1 MPELP
6 EVEVV
11 RSFLESRLVGKKIL
25 KINVISKKLR
35 YEVPSNLNSKF
46 SNAIITKILRRGKYL
61 ILLFNDLSSCLLV
74 HLGMTGYFRTT
85 TKLNPKKH
93 DHIIFFLK
101 KQFLIFN
108 DIRKFGFFKIYK
120 KKDLMISSHLK
131 SMGVEPLTQDLNEK
145 YFKLRSQRNIDVKS
159 LLMDQSF
166 ISGLGNIYCSEIL
179 FEAKINPLRNSS
191 TLNQKEIKEII
202 RSIKKILKKAIS
214 YGGTTIKNFIV
225 SEEKIGYFKNELKV
239 YSRENK
245 ICLRCSNEEYVIK
258 KTKQKGRSTFFCKK
272 CQK

>member
-1 MPELP
+1 
-6 EVEVV
+6 
-11 RSFLESRLVGKKIL
+11 
-25 KINVISKKLR
+25 
-35 YEVPSNLNSKF
+35 
-46 SNAIITKILRRGKYL
+46 
-61 ILLFNDLSSCLLV
+61 
-74 HLGMTGYFRTT
+74 MTGYFRMT
-85 TKLNPKKH
+85 TKLDPKKH
-93 DHIIFFLK
+93 DHIIFFFK
-101 KQFLIFN
+101 KQFLIYN
-108 DIRKFGFFKIYK
+108 DIRKFGFFKIYNNN
-120 KKDLMISSHLK
+120 DLTISSHLK
-131 SMGVEPLTQDLNEK
+131 RMGVEPLSQDLNEK

-179 FEAKINPLRNSS
+179 FEAKVNPLRNSL
-191 TLNQKEIKEII
+191 TLNKKEIKEII

-214 YGGTTIKNFIV
+214 FGGTTIKNFIV

-245 ICLRCSNEEYVIK
+245 ICLRCSNEKYIIK